1 MRWVAIALLFPVWI
15 ACWLI
20 GGRRWRGSG
29 RAPSGTTRCR
39 TTYIAADIDDLKA
52 ENARLRE
59 RVRQLV
65 GENAELSRLVD
76 EQRRARAY
84 EEKDWK
90 WLTD

>member
-1 MRWVAIALLFPVWI
+1 MTHRWGDAQW
-15 ACWLI
+15 
-20 GGRRWRGSG
+20 
-29 RAPSGTTRCR
+29 RAPMA
-39 TTYIAADIDDLKA
+39 YDIYVVDDVEDLKA

-65 GENAELSRLVD
+65 GENAELAARVD
-76 EQRRARAY
+76 EQRRRRAY